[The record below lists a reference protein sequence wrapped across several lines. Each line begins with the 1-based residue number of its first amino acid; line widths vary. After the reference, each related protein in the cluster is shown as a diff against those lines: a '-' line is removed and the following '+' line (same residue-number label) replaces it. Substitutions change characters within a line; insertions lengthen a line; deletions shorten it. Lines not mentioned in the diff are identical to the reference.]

1 MARAVEELT
10 DEQLENIIKNYER
23 NNVSVG
29 GPYSLRQVKLEQLR
43 RIKPTFP
50 PREVAKFIIERSNQ
64 SVDGFVTYLEI
75 WKHFKPQEPWHGH
88 KSLHEIMN
96 VLGAV
101 VHFCVNNNLPVITS
115 LVVRTNTRNQ
125 TENAVEN
132 MYEEAKKFGMNVGLI
147 PDEFVSQQQSESR
160 QLDPLTFGV

>member
-1 MARAVEELT
+1 MAKSVEELT
-10 DEQLENIIKNYER
+10 DEQLENIVNNYER

-43 RIKPTFP
+43 RINPAFP
-50 PREVAKFIIERSNQ
+50 PRDVAKFIIERSNQ
-64 SVDGFVTYLEI
+64 SDDGFVTYLDI

-88 KSLHEIMN
+88 KSLREIMN

-115 LVVRTNTRNQ
+115 LVVRTNTRKQ

-132 MYEEAKKFGMNVGLI
+132 MYEEAKKFGMNVGLVAA
-147 PDEFVSQQQSESR
+147 DFVSQQQSESR
-160 QLDPLTFGV
+160 QLDLVTLGV